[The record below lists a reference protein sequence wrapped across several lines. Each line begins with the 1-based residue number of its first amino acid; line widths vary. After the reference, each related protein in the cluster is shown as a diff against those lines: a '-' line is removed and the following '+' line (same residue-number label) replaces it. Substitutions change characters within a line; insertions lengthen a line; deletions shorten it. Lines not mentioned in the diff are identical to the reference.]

1 MPKWAEYSLTD
12 RYYPPSRT
20 QGSTNLARHFRK
32 YSPLKPPGVP
42 LTLYYS
48 HWSSCGFGDY
58 VLSPPL
64 GGKTI
69 VITRAAEQTS
79 QFSEILQ
86 NQGAEVLEMPAL
98 EIRPPTVGKV

>member
-1 MPKWAEYSLTD
+1 MVIGQVVD
-12 RYYPPSRT
+12 
-20 QGSTNLARHFRK
+20 LAIMS
-32 YSPLKPPGVP
+32 SP
-42 LTLYYS
+42 
-48 HWSSCGFGDY
+48 
-58 VLSPPL
+58 PPL

-98 EIRPPTVGKV
+98 EIRPPDRWQGLDDAIAR